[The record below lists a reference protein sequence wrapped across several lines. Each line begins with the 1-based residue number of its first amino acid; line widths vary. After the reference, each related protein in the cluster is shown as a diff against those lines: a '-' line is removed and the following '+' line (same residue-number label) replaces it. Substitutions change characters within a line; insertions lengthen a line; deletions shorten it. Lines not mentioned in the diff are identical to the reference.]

1 MSREYVVF
9 GEFIVK
15 VSGGLVGTVE
25 ELGLTSEQVRIHPRY
40 NFRDIPTDD
49 FGAAP
54 VETRWDL
61 ADATVTMTLVHY
73 DPDVLNKCMGSA
85 MGGGGFD
92 TSSITDNIDGF
103 MAGAGRL
110 LGFNRGLGTAA
121 NMYVT
126 VYLIPADDGGFEPYR
141 FYACYLDARPLVIPL
156 GTERTLVQL
165 SWRVIPYQEITTEGG
180 VMVETSS
187 QEGVTLWDHSD
198 ELLI

>member
-1 MSREYVVF
+1 MSREFVVF

-15 VSGGLVGTVE
+15 VSGGLVGGME
-25 ELGLTSEQVRIHPRY
+25 ELGLTSEQVRINPRY
-40 NFRDIPTDD
+40 NFRDILTDD

-54 VETRWDL
+54 VETRWDM
-61 ADATVTMTLVHY
+61 ADAVVSMTLVHY

-85 MGGGGFD
+85 MGGGGLD
-92 TSSITDNIDGF
+92 AGNATDNIDGF
-103 MAGAGRL
+103 MAGAGRI
-110 LGFNRGLGTAA
+110 LGYNRGLGTGS

-126 VYLIPADDGGFEPYR
+126 VYLIPADDGEFEPYR
-141 FYACYLDARPLVIPL
+141 FHACYLDTKPLMIPL
-156 GTERTLVQL
+156 GTERSLVQM
-165 SWRVIPYQEITTEGG
+165 SWRVIPYQKITVSGG